1 MKPSILPSFLV
12 LLLTIM
18 AVAVD
23 SFVVVIPVHHQ
34 RLTTTC
40 LQFQE
45 KGNNDD
51 AMKHQWKEEAA
62 RLDAVEHSLEDDP
75 DLQGLVEPSHK
86 HAKRVYMDQEAHK
99 HDSLMAEIQHAIETD
114 PDLANMVESKKK
126 KTVNANFMAQEA
138 HVHDSLLEEVA
149 HAVDNDPDL

>member
-1 MKPSILPSFLV
+1 MKHSILPSFLV
-12 LLLTIM
+12 LLAT
-18 AVAVD
+18 ATVH
-23 SFVVVIPVHHQ
+23 SFLLVPTSTNH
-34 RLTTTC
+34 RLSTC
-40 LQFQE
+40 LEFKE
-45 KGNNDD
+45 KGNNDE
-51 AMKHQWKEEAA
+51 AIKHQWQEEAA

-86 HAKRVYMDQEAHK
+86 YAKRVYMDAEAHK

-114 PDLANMVESKKK
+114 PDLANVVESKKK
-126 KTVNANFMAQEA
+126 KTANANFMAQEA